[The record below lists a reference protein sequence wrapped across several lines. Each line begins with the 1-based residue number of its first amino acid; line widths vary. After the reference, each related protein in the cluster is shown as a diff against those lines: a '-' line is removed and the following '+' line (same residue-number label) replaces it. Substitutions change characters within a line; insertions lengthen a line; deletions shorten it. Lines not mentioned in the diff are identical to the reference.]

1 MDSGKATT
9 VLLIRHG
16 ETAWNAEHRI
26 QGRLDVPLSTT
37 GVWQAGRLAERL
49 AGEAIDAIVA
59 SDLARAWM
67 TGAPLADAHGLPMV
81 PEPRLRERV
90 FGLFEGKTLDEIAAQ
105 HREEFAAWRAR
116 DVDWRIPGGES
127 GTEFIGRVLEAMQ
140 EIAAAYAGRTVAVVT
155 HGGVLD
161 VIYRNARA
169 LAWDA
174 PREHLMLNASINR
187 LQAQAQPEPL
197 RLQIIDWADVAH
209 LEQSRD
215 ELAAS

>member
-1 MDSGKATT
+1 MSAGAVTT
-9 VLLIRHG
+9 LLLIRHG

-37 GVWQAGRLAERL
+37 GVWQASRLAERL
-49 AGEAIDAIVA
+49 AGEAIDAVVS

-67 TGAPLADAHGLPMV
+67 TGVPLADAHGLSMV
-81 PEPRLRERV
+81 AEPRLRERV
-90 FGLFEGKTLDEIAAQ
+90 FGIFEGKTLDEIAAG
-105 HREEFAAWRAR
+105 HPEEFAAWRAR
-116 DVDWRIPGGES
+116 DVGWRMTGGES
-127 GTEFIGRVLEAMQ
+127 GTEFIGRVLQAMQ
-140 EIAAAYAGRTVAVVT
+140 EIAGTYAGRTVAVVT

-161 VIYRNARA
+161 VVYREARA

-187 LQAQAQPEPL
+187 LQAQPQPL
-197 RLQIIDWADVAH
+197 RLQIVDWADVAH
-209 LEQSRD
+209 LEQARD

>member
-1 MDSGKATT
+1 MASGTVTT
-9 VLLIRHG
+9 LFLIRHG

-49 AGEAIDAIVA
+49 ASEAIDAIVS

-67 TGAPLADAHGLPMV
+67 TGAPLAAARGLQMV
-81 PEPRLRERV
+81 SEPRLRERV
-90 FGLFEGKTLDEIAAQ
+90 FGIFEGKTLDEIAVQ
-105 HREEFAAWRAR
+105 HPEEFAAWRAR
-116 DVDWRIPGGES
+116 DVDWGMPGGES
-127 GTEFIGRVLEAMQ
+127 GIEFIGRVLEAMQ
-140 EIAAAYAGRTVAVVT
+140 QIALSYVGRTVAVVT

-161 VIYRNARA
+161 VVYRNARA

-187 LQAQAQPEPL
+187 LQAQPEPL

-209 LEQSRD
+209 LEQARD

>member
-1 MDSGKATT
+1 MAPVATT
-9 VLLIRHG
+9 RLLLIRHG

-37 GVWQAGRLAERL
+37 GVWQSGRLAERL
-49 AGEAIDAIVA
+49 AGEEIDAIVS

-67 TGAPLADAHGLPMV
+67 TGQPLADARGLSMV
-81 PEPRLRERV
+81 PEPRRRERV
-90 FGLFEGKTLDEIAAQ
+90 FGIFEGKTLDDIAAE
-105 HREEFAAWRAR
+105 HPEEFAAWRAR

-127 GTEFIGRVLEAMQ
+127 GVEFIDRVLEAMR
-140 EIAAAYAGRTVAVVT
+140 EIAEEHAGRTVAVVT

-161 VIYRNARA
+161 VVDRNART

-187 LQAQAQPEPL
+187 LRAQPNPL
-197 RLQIIDWADVAH
+197 RLQIVDWADVAH
-209 LEQSRD
+209 LEQARD
-215 ELAAS
+215 ELAAP

>member
-1 MDSGKATT
+1 MAAGEMTT
-9 VLLIRHG
+9 LLLIRHG

-37 GVWQAGRLAERL
+37 GVWQSGRLAERL
-49 AGEAIDAIVA
+49 ASEQIDAIIS

-67 TGAPLADAHGLPMV
+67 TGLPLADARGLSML
-81 PEPRLRERV
+81 PEPRLRERM
-90 FGLFEGKTLDEIAAQ
+90 FGIFEGKTLEDIAAE
-105 HREEFAAWRAR
+105 HPEEFAAWRAR
-116 DVDWRIPGGES
+116 DADWRIPGGES
-127 GTEFIGRVLEAMQ
+127 AAEFIGRVLEAMQ
-140 EIAAAYAGRTVAVVT
+140 EIAEKHAGRMVAVVT

-161 VIYRNARA
+161 VIYRNART

-187 LQAQAQPEPL
+187 LRAQPNPL

-209 LEQSRD
+209 LEQTRD
-215 ELAAS
+215 ELAAP

>member
-1 MDSGKATT
+1 
-9 VLLIRHG
+9 
-16 ETAWNAEHRI
+16 
-26 QGRLDVPLSTT
+26 
-37 GVWQAGRLAERL
+37 
-49 AGEAIDAIVA
+49 
-59 SDLARAWM
+59 
-67 TGAPLADAHGLPMV
+67 
-81 PEPRLRERV
+81 
-90 FGLFEGKTLDEIAAQ
+90 
-105 HREEFAAWRAR
+105 WRAR

-140 EIAAAYAGRTVAVVT
+140 EIAAANAGRTVAVVT

-187 LQAQAQPEPL
+187 LQAQPEPL

>member
-1 MDSGKATT
+1 MASGTVTT
-9 VLLIRHG
+9 LLLIRHG

-49 AGEAIDAIVA
+49 ASEAIDAIVS

-67 TGAPLADAHGLPMV
+67 TGAPLAAARGLQMV
-81 PEPRLRERV
+81 SEPRLRERV
-90 FGLFEGKTLDEIAAQ
+90 FGIFEGKTLDEIAVQ
-105 HREEFAAWRAR
+105 HPEEFAAWRAR
-116 DVDWRIPGGES
+116 DVDWGMPGGES
-127 GTEFIGRVLEAMQ
+127 GIDFIGRVLEAMQ
-140 EIAAAYAGRTVAVVT
+140 QIALSYVGRTVAVVT

-161 VIYRNARA
+161 VVYRNARA

-187 LQAQAQPEPL
+187 LQAQPEPL

-209 LEQSRD
+209 LEQARD

>member
-1 MDSGKATT
+1 
-9 VLLIRHG
+9 
-16 ETAWNAEHRI
+16 
-26 QGRLDVPLSTT
+26 
-37 GVWQAGRLAERL
+37 
-49 AGEAIDAIVA
+49 
-59 SDLARAWM
+59 
-67 TGAPLADAHGLPMV
+67 
-81 PEPRLRERV
+81 
-90 FGLFEGKTLDEIAAQ
+90 
-105 HREEFAAWRAR
+105 
-116 DVDWRIPGGES
+116 
-127 GTEFIGRVLEAMQ
+127 MQ

-187 LQAQAQPEPL
+187 LQAQPEPL

-209 LEQSRD
+209 LAQSRD

>member
-1 MDSGKATT
+1 MMASGTVTT

-16 ETAWNAEHRI
+16 ETAWTAEHRI

-49 AGEAIDAIVA
+49 AGEAIDAVVS

-67 TGAPLADAHGLPMV
+67 TGTPLADAHRLQMV

-90 FGLFEGKTLDEIAAQ
+90 FGIFEGKTLDEIAALHPQ
-105 HREEFAAWRAR
+105 EFAAWRAR
-116 DVDWRIPGGES
+116 DVDWQIPGGES
-127 GTEFIGRVLEAMQ
+127 GSEFIARVLEAMQ
-140 EIAAAYAGRTVAVVT
+140 EIAALYAGRTVAVVS

-187 LQAQAQPEPL
+187 LQAQPAPL
-197 RLQIIDWADVAH
+197 RLRIIEWADVAH
-209 LEQSRD
+209 LDQARD

>member
-1 MDSGKATT
+1 MGAGATT
-9 VLLIRHG
+9 TLLLIRHG

-37 GVWQAGRLAERL
+37 GIWQARRLAERL
-49 AGEAIDAIVA
+49 AGEAIDAIVS

-67 TGAPLADAHGLPMV
+67 TGAPLAQASGLPMRA
-81 PEPRLRERV
+81 EPRLRERV
-90 FGLFEGKTLDEIAAQ
+90 FGLFEGKTLDEIAAA
-105 HREEFAAWRAR
+105 HPAEFAAWRAR

-127 GTEFIGRVLEAMQ
+127 GTEFIGRVMEAMQ
-140 EIAAAYAGRTVAVVT
+140 EIAAAHAGRTVAVVT

-161 VIYRNARA
+161 VVYRKARD
-169 LAWDA
+169 LDWDA

-187 LQAQAQPEPL
+187 LQALPGPL
-197 RLQIIDWADVAH
+197 RLQIVDWADVAH
-209 LEQSRD
+209 LEQPRD

>member
-1 MDSGKATT
+1 MMASGTVTT

-49 AGEAIDAIVA
+49 ASEAIDAIVS

-67 TGAPLADAHGLPMV
+67 TGAPLAAARGLQMV
-81 PEPRLRERV
+81 SEPRLRERV
-90 FGLFEGKTLDEIAAQ
+90 FGIFEGKTLDEIAVQ
-105 HREEFAAWRAR
+105 HPEEFAAWRAR
-116 DVDWRIPGGES
+116 NVDWGMPGGES
-127 GTEFIGRVLEAMQ
+127 GIEFIGRVLEAMQ
-140 EIAAAYAGRTVAVVT
+140 QIALSYVGRTVAVVT

-161 VIYRNARA
+161 VVYRNARA

-187 LQAQAQPEPL
+187 LQAQPEPL

-209 LEQSRD
+209 LEQARD